1 MLSDLQRRLIALIT
15 ALPEAEPF
23 ALAGGAALIARG
35 IVDRVTEDLDYFTDE
50 TAEAVTGLAD
60 AVERV
65 ATAQGFKV
73 RALRS
78 GHGFVRFEVRDGQD
92 FCLVDLARDARIRQQ
107 ERSEVGPVL
116 ALEELGADKVL
127 ALFARAEA
135 RDFVDV
141 RALAGRFGWDRLLA
155 LAAEKDAG
163 FDLSYFVDALR
174 AFDRLPPAEF
184 PLDGDEYGE
193 LREEVHVWREL
204 LVRRVNNER

>member
-1 MLSDLQRRLIALIT
+1 MLTDLQRRLLALIT
-15 ALPEAEPF
+15 AMPEAEPF

-35 IVDRVTEDLDYFTDE
+35 IVDRATEDLDYFTDG
-50 TAEAVTGLAD
+50 TAETVSGLAD

-65 ATAQGFKV
+65 AAAEGFKV
-73 RALRS
+73 RVLQS
-78 GHGFVRFEVRDGQD
+78 GHGFVRLEVRDGQD
-92 FCLVDLARDARIRQQ
+92 LCQVDLARDARIRQH

-116 ALEELGADKVL
+116 ALEELAADKVL

-141 RALAGRFGWDRLLA
+141 RALAERFGWDRLLA

-163 FDLSYFVDALR
+163 FDLRHFLDALR

-184 PLDGDEYGE
+184 PLNRGEYDE
-193 LREEVHVWREL
+193 LREEVHAWRDQHA
-204 LVRRVNNER
+204 RRVNKER